1 MDRYFVLGSPLGNV
15 DLEQQMLSKD
25 LFKSL
30 GVYCGQNNM
39 CCDVCK
45 AKVEPT
51 FLRENR
57 GKFDQ
62 GQSLSP

>member
-1 MDRYFVLGSPLGNV
+1 MDSRYFVLGSPLGNV
-15 DLEQQMLSKD
+15 DLEQQMLSED

-30 GVYCGQNNM
+30 SVYCGENNM
-39 CCDVCK
+39 CCGFWK

-57 GKFDQ
+57 G
-62 GQSLSP
+62 